1 MIRVPRSGT
10 PDHSSQP
17 MEAFM
22 GTNSAPTHNVFTV
35 EDRGEKEDPFWLKIG
50 AAWTHK
56 DGKGFSLALDC
67 LPLNDAEIVIREPIP
82 EGAQG
87 DAAPS
92 EAQAA

>member
-1 MIRVPRSGT
+1 MKNTTTTTQS
-10 PDHSSQP
+10 
-17 MEAFM
+17 
-22 GTNSAPTHNVFTV
+22 NKPTDRAYAVTK
-35 EDRGEKEDPFWLKIG
+35 RGEKSYWKEIG
-50 AAWTHK
+50 AVWAHR

-82 EGAQG
+82 EEAQS